1 MHSKFL
7 LSSCLL
13 MSGLSQATSLEESV
27 AFAIDYSPEILAQ
40 YSRYQS
46 VIRDGNAAG
55 GLYMPQVNL
64 YAAAGYEETR
74 YNSGSKLDTD
84 DRGLTRTEIGV
95 KVSQLLFDGFKT
107 TSNVDRLTYEAE
119 AERLTLI
126 SRAENVSLDVV
137 RNYLDILK
145 AETLLDLSKRNVKE
159 HQEIY
164 QDIQDKKSKG
174 LSSNSDL
181 AQISARVA
189 TAQSSLIAAQNNL
202 FDLQTQYLRL
212 VGKPAVNMVSPRFDY
227 ALLPSSAQV
236 ALEQAIENHPE
247 IKAALL
253 DIDAARK
260 EMRREKGDYYPEV
273 KLELH
278 ANKNDNVSNPPGG
291 VDEDARLM
299 LTMDYDLFNGFSTD
313 SRVESSAWRVEEARA
328 IRLRTER
335 EVKEGTQLAWNA
347 YKMLEQQKSLLQQ
360 NVDTAKIAELGYIQQ
375 FNVGRRS
382 LLDVLDAKVEVFLA
396 RRNFISTEY
405 DQTLAAY
412 RVLNAM
418 GMLTYALRIEHP
430 DEWQG
435 ENK

>member
-13 MSGLSQATSLEESV
+13 MSGLSQAASLEESV

-46 VIRDGNAAG
+46 VIRDGDAAS

-107 TSNVDRLTYEAE
+107 TSNVDRLTFEAE

-145 AETLLDLSKRNVKE
+145 AETLLELSKRNVKE

-212 VGKPAVNMVSPRFDY
+212 VGKPAVNLVYPRFDY

-236 ALEQAIENHPE
+236 ALEQAVENHPE
-247 IKAALL
+247 IQASLL

-260 EMRREKGDYYPEV
+260 EMRREKGITTLSLNSNFMPTRMTTCLILRV
-273 KLELH
+273 VLMKMR
-278 ANKNDNVSNPPGG
+278 VSC
-291 VDEDARLM
+291 
-299 LTMDYDLFNGFSTD
+299 
-313 SRVESSAWRVEEARA
+313 
-328 IRLRTER
+328 
-335 EVKEGTQLAWNA
+335 
-347 YKMLEQQKSLLQQ
+347 
-360 NVDTAKIAELGYIQQ
+360 
-375 FNVGRRS
+375 
-382 LLDVLDAKVEVFLA
+382 
-396 RRNFISTEY
+396 
-405 DQTLAAY
+405 
-412 RVLNAM
+412 
-418 GMLTYALRIEHP
+418 
-430 DEWQG
+430 
-435 ENK
+435 